1 MKVNFRLIKK
11 KCRSL
16 PVFIA
21 LTVGVVTFVAIIIAV
36 SIEKNSSKD
45 EGSEVLL
52 EDTYL
57 KDAKY
62 NYHNQSWGDVA
73 GDDDSVTSSAASQ
86 NSNPGVENVDASNIG
101 DSSNTGDSGNAG
113 DSSNT
118 GDSSNITNSNSTGS
132 SSTGNSLPG
141 ASTGNITGDT
151 NSNDSLTGQDS
162 SSGNA
167 SSSQDSTG
175 GVATSSYVPTYDNGS
190 SATIADSNQA
200 AGFAISAG
208 FKQLYSNGAPVTNV
222 YYYEDNSVYC
232 GQVVTYSNYTII
244 YLISRTPSFD
254 SSVMNILTSLCG
266 EYASTVWQKFIT
278 ARVSQSFYIGSDNR
292 LVRIVVPNVDGHY
305 QIVIYN

>member
-101 DSSNTGDSGNAG
+101 DSSNTGDSSNAG
-113 DSSNT
+113 DSSN
-118 GDSSNITNSNSTGS
+118 ITSSNSTGS
-132 SSTGNSLPG
+132 SSTGSSLPG
-141 ASTGNITGDT
+141 ASTGNTTGDT
-151 NSNDSLTGQDS
+151 NSNESLTGQDS

-200 AGFAISAG
+200 AGFAVSAG

-254 SSVMNILTSLCG
+254 SSVMNVLTSLCG